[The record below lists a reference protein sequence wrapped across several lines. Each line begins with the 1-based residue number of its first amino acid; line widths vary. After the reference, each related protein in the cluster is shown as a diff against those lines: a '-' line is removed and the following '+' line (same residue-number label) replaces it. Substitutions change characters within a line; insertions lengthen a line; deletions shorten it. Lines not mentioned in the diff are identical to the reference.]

1 MEYLKTPLPWIL
13 TVAWILLLATFIIN
27 YIDSEDTKSNWSNKT
42 IILYDGTIIVKG
54 KLFGKEDGCPT
65 FSKVVGPCGQTYWM
79 RINKD
84 LEESPLIVPK
94 LTLNYKFKDN
104 VVLQKDITISN
115 KLSLTPF
122 ESSISDDEDIFTQ
135 KCRKCGSDLYWT
147 NYSKTNIRRKL

>member
-1 MEYLKTPLPWIL
+1 MKHLKKPLPWLL
-13 TVAWILLLATFIIN
+13 TVAWILLLTTFTIN
-27 YIDSEDTKSNWSNKT
+27 YIDSEDTKAHWMSKSIT
-42 IILYDGTIIVKG
+42 LYDGTVVVLG
-54 KLFGKEDGCPT
+54 KPFGKEDGCPT

-104 VVLQKDITISN
+104 VVLQKDMLNSN

-122 ESSISDDEDIFTQ
+122 ESSISDSEDIFNQ

-147 NYSKTNIRRKL
+147 NYSKTNISK